1 MARKIKVTKVE
12 EENRRETMQRG
23 LKHGSIQNG
32 IDKTLDK
39 FGDPV
44 SDKTVEVLKKLHE
57 GADVTGPAV
66 DAFVKSAMLF
76 GFAEVFNAAS
86 VLGTKIP
93 GLNKID
99 ENKYE
104 EAAAYIRSYAGQ
116 RAGTKTADAAFEVA
130 PIFASMISNPALKE
144 ILNLSDDED
153 EVPRLT
159 EGGDMHADIL
169 RDLQELGQLTED
181 D

>member
-12 EENRRETMQRG
+12 EESRRETMQRG

-44 SDKTVEVLKKLHE
+44 SEKTVEVLKKIHN
-57 GADVTGPAV
+57 GAEVTGPAV

-76 GFAEVFNAAS
+76 GFAEVFNATS
-86 VLGTKIP
+86 LLGTKIP
-93 GLNKID
+93 GLSKID
-99 ENKYE
+99 EEKYE
-104 EAAAYIRSYAGQ
+104 EVAAYLRSYAGQ
-116 RAGTKTADAAFEVA
+116 RAGTKTADAAFEVV
-130 PIFASMISNPALKE
+130 PVFASMLANPALKDL
-144 ILNLSDDED
+144 LNMAEDD
-153 EVPRLT
+153 VPRLT
-159 EGGDMHADIL
+159 EGE
-169 RDLQELGQLTED
+169 DLHQDVLKDLEEIGKLSED